1 MALNFLNNSRS
12 FDPERRS
19 LSFWGHDNMFE
30 VAFRLDES
38 ALHHLTGSKE
48 IGEATAF
55 AVFDTNTTHIRNAA
69 RRVYKRA
76 SNRFCELTASDL

>member
-1 MALNFLNNSRS
+1 
-12 FDPERRS
+12 
-19 LSFWGHDNMFE
+19 MFE

-38 ALHHLTGSKE
+38 ALHHLAGLNE

-55 AVFDTNTTHIRNAA
+55 AVFDTNTLQIRNAA
-69 RRVYKRA
+69 RRAYKKA